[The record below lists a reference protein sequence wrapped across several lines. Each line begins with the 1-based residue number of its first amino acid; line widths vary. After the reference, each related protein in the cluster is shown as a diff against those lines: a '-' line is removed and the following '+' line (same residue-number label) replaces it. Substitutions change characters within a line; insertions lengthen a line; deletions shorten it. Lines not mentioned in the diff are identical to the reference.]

1 MIENTNH
8 RAPPLKAHRRSA
20 GGFPYRAIAATILF
34 FAMLRGPFLEMHAA
48 DRRGLHRYVAV
59 TGADW
64 TNDGSLQHPWRT
76 IEYAA
81 SMAGPGTTIHVL
93 PGTYTFSRI
102 IVTRASGTQEA
113 RIRYVSDQRWG
124 AKLITSAP
132 QVWQNS
138 GAYVDIEGFDISSSS
153 LNTYIG
159 IHSQGSYDRL
169 LYNHIH
175 HLAAPPR
182 SCPQGGGIMMG
193 DMTTTGQEAHG
204 NVVHDVGPPPGA
216 CREIHGIYVSAP
228 YCKVT
233 NNLLFRNSG
242 MGIQLWGRPDHCL
255 VANNT
260 IFANGRGLV
269 VGGDPNHGINDFTVV
284 ANNIVYRN
292 VDVGVYDSGLIGPNN
307 RFVNN
312 LVYGNKTNWFLK
324 KGIQAGSITADPQFV
339 RYTGA
344 LDGDYHLQ
352 KGSPAIAVGASEFA
366 PATDFESNKRR
377 QTPDIGAY
385 ESRQVGEP

>member
-1 MIENTNH
+1 MMNKNQD
-8 RAPPLKAHRRSA
+8 RLVPPLEAHPYGA
-20 GGFPYRAIAATILF
+20 GGFLYRAVAAAILF
-34 FAMLRGPFLEMHAA
+34 ATLWGLCAEVHAA
-48 DRRGLHRYVAV
+48 DRRGLHHYVAV
-59 TGADW
+59 TGKDW
-64 TNDGSLQHPWRT
+64 TNDGSLQRPWRT

-81 SMAGPGTTIHVL
+81 GMADPGTTIHVL
-93 PGTYTFSRI
+93 PGTYASSRI
-102 IVTRASGTQEA
+102 IVTRANGTAKA
-113 RIRYVSDQRWG
+113 RIRYVSEQRWG
-124 AKLITSAP
+124 AKLVTSAS
-132 QVWQNS
+132 QAWQNT

-153 LNTYIG
+153 LQTYIG

-175 HLAAPPR
+175 DLRAPPG

-228 YCKVT
+228 YCRVT
-233 NNLLFRNSG
+233 NNLLFRSSG

-255 VANNT
+255 LANNT

-269 VGGDPNHGINDFTVV
+269 VGGDPRHGINDFTVV

-292 VDVGVYDSGLIGPNN
+292 FDVGIYESGLTGWNN
-307 RFVNN
+307 RFLNN

-324 KGIQAGSITADPQFV
+324 GGSQSGSITADPQFV
-339 RYTGA
+339 RYTGT

-352 KGSPAIAVGASEFA
+352 MGSPAIAVGVSEFA
-366 PATDFESNKRR
+366 PETDLDSSPRR
-377 QTPDIGAY
+377 QTPDLGAY
-385 ESRQVGEP
+385 ESRPAGKP